1 MSTSAVEQVTEQ
13 VTAELEHQHVSG
25 SELARRMD
33 VSQAFVSRRLSAKVP
48 FNLAE
53 LDRVAEV
60 LDVPVE
66 QFLRGAA

>member
-1 MSTSAVEQVTEQ
+1 
-13 VTAELEHQHVSG
+13 VTAELENQHVSG

-33 VSQAFVSRRLSAKVP
+33 VSQAYVSRRLRAEVP

-53 LDRVAEV
+53 LDLVAEV
-60 LDVPVE
+60 LAVPVS